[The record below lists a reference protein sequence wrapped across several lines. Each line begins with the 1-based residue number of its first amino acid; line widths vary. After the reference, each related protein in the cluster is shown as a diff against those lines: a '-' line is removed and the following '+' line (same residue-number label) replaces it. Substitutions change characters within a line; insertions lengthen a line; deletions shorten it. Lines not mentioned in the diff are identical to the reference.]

1 MNIAAKAGNSGQAGT
16 LATSLILRDP
26 LLLVQETDLVSTH
39 ASFLRVDCYIVS
51 VRRRKCP
58 AIALLLF
65 TSPYLYTE
73 CN

>member
-1 MNIAAKAGNSGQAGT
+1 MNIAAKEGNSGQVGT

-26 LLLVQETDLVSTH
+26 LLVQETYLVSTH
-39 ASFLRVDCYIVS
+39 ANFLRVDCYTVS

-58 AIALLLF
+58 AIALLPF

-73 CN
+73 CY